1 MAAGERPL
9 AAPAVGR
16 GRLARVMVIAGAV
29 LVIAHMHRTGGGVI
43 TPELHARL
51 GFSGA
56 ELGLIMGAM
65 FFGSALI
72 QLPLGLAFDR
82 FGTRLTIST
91 TAIAAIAGTLVF
103 ALSGSLAGLIV
114 GRLLIG
120 MGFAGVV
127 TALLLLAMRW
137 APPERFSS
145 VAATSLALASGVG
158 SVLAT
163 MPLAALLAGL
173 GWTPTFL
180 LIAGGSALVALLVF
194 TLVWDAP
201 HARRVAAPGESLGES
216 LASFRVMLR
225 DPDLAR
231 VLVMGITTIAPFMCV
246 GGLWAGPYLRD
257 MHGFGSTGM
266 SAVLLSLA
274 VVFHL
279 ATLAYGPLDRIFA
292 TRKGVVL
299 AGAGITTAGLAGL
312 ALVPDL
318 ALWPALALLHLVAIG
333 APFYVTLTAHCRG
346 FVADG
351 RAGRAITLLN
361 LVALVGAFMAQG
373 LTGLIMSA
381 LAGGDG
387 LGSAE
392 GYRAVFGFVAL
403 LLLASSW
410 SYARAAD
417 RPPPPRESDRP

>member
-9 AAPAVGR
+9 AAVATRR
-16 GRLARVMVIAGAV
+16 GRLARVMLIAGAV
-29 LVIAHMHRTGGGVI
+29 LIIAHMHRTGGGVI

-56 ELGLIMGAM
+56 EIGLIMGAM

-91 TAIAAIAGTLVF
+91 TALAAVAGTLVF
-103 ALSGSLAGLIV
+103 ALSQSLAGLIV

-120 MGFAGVV
+120 VGFAGVV

-145 VAATSLALASGVG
+145 VAATALALASGVG

-163 MPLAALLAGL
+163 MPLAALLTGL

-180 LIAGGSALVALLVF
+180 LIAGASAVVALLVF
-194 TLVWDAP
+194 TLVWDSP
-201 HARRVAAPGESLGES
+201 DARRVAAPGESLGES
-216 LASFRVMLR
+216 LASFHAMLR
-225 DPDLAR
+225 DPDLRR
-231 VLVMGITTIAPFMCV
+231 VLVMAISAIAPFMCL

-257 MHGFGSTGM
+257 VHGLGATAM
-266 SAVLLSLA
+266 SAVLLSM
-274 VVFHL
+274 VVAFNL
-279 ATLAYGPLDRIFA
+279 ATLGYGPLDRIFA

-299 AGAGITTAGLAGL
+299 AGAAITTAALAGL
-312 ALVPDL
+312 ALLPGL
-318 ALWPALALLHLVAIG
+318 TLWPALALLHLAAMG

-346 FVADG
+346 FVPDA

-361 LVALVGAFMAQG
+361 LVSLVGAFLAQG

-381 LAGGDG
+381 FAGSDG
-387 LGSAE
+387 LGSPE

-403 LLLASSW
+403 LLVVSSW
-410 SYARAAD
+410 GYARAAD
-417 RPPPPRESDRP
+417 RPPPVA